1 MENVCGSERKVCVQ
15 CLWRVC
21 VRVKGEHTEVCV
33 SVRVQEKKSTQKKQ
47 LNAECVPPQAASE
60 WERERE
66 QGMRE
71 KKTFKP

>member
-33 SVRVQEKKSTQKKQ
+33 SMRVQGKKSTWEKIREHKKMQ
-47 LNAECVPPQAASE
+47 HVCSL
-60 WERERE
+60 
-66 QGMRE
+66 
-71 KKTFKP
+71 KL